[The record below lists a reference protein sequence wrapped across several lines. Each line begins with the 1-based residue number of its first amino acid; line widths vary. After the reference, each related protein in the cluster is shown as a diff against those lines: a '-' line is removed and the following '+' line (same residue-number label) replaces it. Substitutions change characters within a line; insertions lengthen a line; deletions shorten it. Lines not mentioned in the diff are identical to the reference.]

1 MKIAL
6 AKNIRALRRER
17 GLTQERLAEMLGV
30 TVGAVHKWETGL
42 SQPELTTLIELA
54 GVFSVSVDALLG
66 YEQQD
71 DSLQAT
77 AERLRVLRQQR
88 DPSAADE
95 AERALRRYPNA
106 FAVVY
111 QSAAVYQKFGIEK
124 RDEAMLR
131 RALTL
136 LDRARQLL
144 PQNTDRSIGEVT
156 LTGEKAAV
164 LVSLGRGQEAVELLQ
179 NGDTGALYL
188 DLIGQTLAADLS
200 RPDEAEPYLSKALL
214 HGVEVLIRTVIGL
227 ANVYEARRDY
237 AAMQALLGWAIGVFS
252 GLTEDGRPCFLDK
265 ICAMLQI
272 LLAAARCAAGNGAA
286 ARDALCAAKVA
297 ALCFDAAPSY
307 RTEDLRFVIRT
318 DRATLYDDLGETAM
332 AGVRR
337 TVADIGDAAL
347 SDLWDE
353 VDSDDEG

>member
-1 MKIAL
+1 M
-6 AKNIRALRRER
+6 
-17 GLTQERLAEMLGV
+17 
-30 TVGAVHKWETGL
+30 
-42 SQPELTTLIELA
+42 
-54 GVFSVSVDALLG
+54 
-66 YEQQD
+66 
-71 DSLQAT
+71 
-77 AERLRVLRQQR
+77 LRQQK

-164 LVSLGRGQEAVELLQ
+164 L
-179 NGDTGALYL
+179 
-188 DLIGQTLAADLS
+188 
-200 RPDEAEPYLSKALL
+200 
-214 HGVEVLIRTVIGL
+214 
-227 ANVYEARRDY
+227 
-237 AAMQALLGWAIGVFS
+237 
-252 GLTEDGRPCFLDK
+252 
-265 ICAMLQI
+265 
-272 LLAAARCAAGNGAA
+272 
-286 ARDALCAAKVA
+286 
-297 ALCFDAAPSY
+297 CFDAAPSY
-307 RTEDLRFVIRT
+307 RTENLRFVIRT